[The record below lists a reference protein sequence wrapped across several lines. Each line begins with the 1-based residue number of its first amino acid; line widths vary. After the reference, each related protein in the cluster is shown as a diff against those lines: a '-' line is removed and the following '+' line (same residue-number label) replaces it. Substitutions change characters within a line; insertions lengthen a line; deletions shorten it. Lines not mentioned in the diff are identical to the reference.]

1 MRSSFP
7 CLAAAVTLWGLLFLV
22 APGPAAAAPIQA
34 TGTVVA
40 VELVSPQT
48 LPEELVRQAIGELTG
63 RPLSRLAVRQS
74 LERLWALGL
83 FVDVRVEEVSE
94 GGDIRLRYSFVRRP
108 FIRRIAWEGSPGL
121 TLVDVVEAAGLA
133 VGGDVGA
140 EQLEKARRDILAAYA
155 REGYFAARVT
165 TTAQTDPTTNG
176 RDVTVSLDGGEQARI
191 GSIRFQGVAQNETE
205 RLAKALDLGPGDRF
219 REPTLR
225 QRAQALEA
233 ELRRDGYFE
242 ARVDVEPPAWDAP
255 SNTVSITL
263 GVSQGPRYQV
273 EFRGVEALRESRL
286 RARVPFADAGVV
298 DEGEIATGA
307 GQIEAAYREEGY
319 AFAKVSGALE
329 SRADVRVIAF
339 TVTEGPRVTVE
350 AVDFTGNEAF
360 PSSRLR
366 DLLQTRPPGFLHG
379 GLFQQ
384 DLIDRDLLVLVG
396 FYRTQGFP
404 DAVAGPA
411 EVQFTDGQ
419 QHARVSIPIIEG
431 PRVTVGTIAVEGATA
446 VPAGRIL
453 AALPLKPGG
462 PWTVARQAEARQ
474 VVERVF
480 ARRGYLGVQVQVET
494 ARQGDRAD
502 ITIRVVEGIQTR
514 IGRILIQGL
523 TVTQEEVVRRE
534 FTFRSKDPLDPEEAA
549 GRELTIRPGD
559 PLNPEALVE
568 LEKRLSRLG
577 IFDRVQVGPL
587 RPPSVPYADVE
598 IVVQEGKPWRLD
610 LGGGYGTSYG
620 WRVFVELAHENL
632 FGTGRSAS
640 LRQEVGEQGERTD
653 LTFRSPYFFGT
664 RWEGDVT
671 LFQQLQQ
678 QIGYDSFGAGGAVG
692 AQRELFPEWITSLRG
707 GLRYQ
712 AEWVRLSNV
721 DPSLAAADI
730 VPGEQLIAKITPA
743 LTLDRRDSILNPTQG
758 SLHSVS
764 VDLAAAPIGSEV
776 NFVKAQL
783 GTAWYL
789 DLLPPTVFA
798 LAGRLG
804 LAAPFGSSPS
814 LPVTE
819 RFFAGG
825 ATTIRGYSRDR
836 VGPTDSQGNP
846 TGGNAQVILNA
857 EWRLPVWKWLSIAG
871 FVDTGTVM
879 PEVSDLGSA
888 RFSTGVGGGIRLRTP
903 VGPIRFDTGYALNPI
918 PGQNRWQFYLTIGNP
933 Y

>member
-1 MRSSFP
+1 MRSLFP
-7 CLAAAVTLWGLLFLV
+7 CLAAAATLWALTCLATPGL
-22 APGPAAAAPIQA
+22 AAAPAQA
-34 TGTVVA
+34 AATVVA
-40 VELVSPQT
+40 VELVSPHT
-48 LPEELVRQAIGELTG
+48 LPEELVRQAIGDLSG
-63 RPLSRLAVRQS
+63 RPLSRLAVQQS

-94 GGDIRLRYSFVRRP
+94 GGGIRLRYAFVRRP
-108 FIRRIAWEGSPGL
+108 FIRRIAWEGNPGL
-121 TLVDVVEAAGLA
+121 SLVDVVEAAGLA
-133 VGGDVGA
+133 VGGDVGP
-140 EQLEKARRDILAAYA
+140 EQLEKARRDILAAYG

-165 TTAQTDPTTNG
+165 VSAQTDPATNG
-176 RDVTVSLDGGEQARI
+176 SVVTVSLEGGEQARI
-191 GSIRFQGVAQNETE
+191 GSVRFQGVAQSEAQ
-205 RLAKALDLGPGDRF
+205 RLAKVLDLGPGDRF

-225 QRAQALEA
+225 QRAQALE
-233 ELRRDGYFE
+233 EQLRRDGFFE
-242 ARVDVEPPAWDAP
+242 ARVDVVPPAWDGA

-263 GVSQGPRYQV
+263 EVSQGPRYEVQ
-273 EFRGVEALRESRL
+273 FRGLEALRKSRL
-286 RARVPFADAGVV
+286 QPRLPFVDAGVV

-307 GQIEAAYREEGY
+307 RQIEAAYREEGY

-329 SRADVRVIAF
+329 SRGEIRVITF

-360 PSSRLR
+360 PASRLR
-366 DLLQTRPPGFLHG
+366 DLLQTKPPGFLRG
-379 GLFQQ
+379 GWFRQ
-384 DLIDRDLLVLVG
+384 DLLDRDLSVLVG
-396 FYRTQGFP
+396 FYRTEGFP
-404 DAVAGPA
+404 DAAAGPA

-419 QHARVSIPIIEG
+419 QRARITIPIIEG

-446 VPAGRIL
+446 VPADRIL
-453 AALPLKPGG
+453 AAIPLKSGG
-462 PWTVARQAEARQ
+462 PWTAARLAEARQ
-474 VVERVF
+474 LVERVF
-480 ARRGYLGVQVQVET
+480 AQRGYLGAQVQVET
-494 ARQGDRAD
+494 ARHGDRAD
-502 ITIRVVEGIQTR
+502 VTIRVVEGIQTR

-523 TVTQEEVVRRE
+523 TVTHEEVVRRE

-620 WRVFVELAHENL
+620 WRVFAELAHENL

-653 LTFRSPYFFGT
+653 LTFRSPYVFGT

-671 LFQQLQQ
+671 LFQQYQQ
-678 QIGYDSFGAGGAVG
+678 QIGYDSFGAGGAAGV
-692 AQRELFPEWITSLRG
+692 QRELFPEWITSLRG

-764 VDLAAAPIGSEV
+764 VDVAAAPLGSQV
-776 NFVKAQL
+776 NFVKGQL

-789 DLLPPTVFA
+789 DLLPPTVVA
-798 LAGRLG
+798 LGGRLG
-804 LAAPFGSSPS
+804 LAAPFGSSQS
-814 LPVTE
+814 IPVTE

-825 ATTIRGYSRDR
+825 ATTIRGYPKDR

-846 TGGNAQVILNA
+846 TGGNAQVIFNA
-857 EWRLPVWKWLSIAG
+857 EWRVPVWKWLSIAG
-871 FVDTGTVM
+871 FVDTGTVV

-888 RFSTGVGGGIRLRTP
+888 KFSTGVGGGIRLRTP
-903 VGPIRFDTGYALNPI
+903 VGPIRFDVGYALNPI
-918 PGQNRWQFYLTIGNP
+918 PGQDRWQFYLTIGNP
-933 Y
+933 F